1 MGRHAKTDDQG
12 GGRHNP
18 KFMHGGSLPVIR
30 LHVRVFWALWKVVG
44 GNRARYAHILVL
56 PGKAP
61 EHGER
66 GAVRHCAEHFLVRAA
81 LRHAPI
87 SRQSGRMGSKVRS
100 RKGLEICKDLGPV
113 LN

>member
-1 MGRHAKTDDQG
+1 MEAPYQLSAFMYAFSGLFGRL
-12 GGRHNP
+12 
-18 KFMHGGSLPVIR
+18 S
-30 LHVRVFWALWKVVG
+30 G
-44 GNRARYAHILVL
+44 GNRARYANILVL

-100 RKGLEICKDLGPV
+100 RKGLEICKD
-113 LN
+113 